1 MERWKPVSVKGAPDW
16 STTQQST
23 DLKMDRDDFSKQT
36 RDRLAM
42 RVGVRCSNPFCR
54 KLTTGPRIES
64 PHIINIGVG
73 AHITAASSG
82 GPRYDLSLSS
92 EQRESAENGIWL
104 CQNCAKLIDNDPK
117 RYPAEVLQEWKV
129 KAEAWALAEL
139 EGQAA
144 PQPTDSSAEIDI
156 NYAKKR
162 ITGERH
168 DYCLQVTLTNRG
180 TEPLGAY
187 HIDLVMPAL
196 VVSSPEAQPSYVRE
210 NSTRD
215 VAFFRVSSRDSEQQI
230 YPGDT
235 KLVISIPY
243 YVDRKIYWENH
254 IDWSD
259 RRNRVDL
266 FEQPVKATLYHY
278 GFRPL
283 TLERCFGEFQIF

>member
-1 MERWKPVSVKGAPDW
+1 MVSGKLGGKR
-16 STTQQST
+16 SN
-23 DLKMDRDDFSKQT
+23 MDRDDFSRQT

-42 RVGVRCSNPFCR
+42 RVGVRCSNLLCR
-54 KLTTGPRIES
+54 KLTTGPRTES

-73 AHITAASSG
+73 AHITAASPG

-92 EQRESAENGIWL
+92 QQRESAENGIWL
-104 CQNCAKLIDNDPK
+104 CQNCAKLIDNDSE
-117 RYPAEVLQEWKV
+117 RYPAEVLRDWKAN
-129 KAEAWALAEL
+129 AEASTLAEL
-139 EGQAA
+139 EGSAA
-144 PQPTDSSAEIDI
+144 PQPTDLSAEIDI
-156 NYAKKR
+156 SYAKKR

-168 DYCLQVTLTNRG
+168 DYCLEVTLTNRG
-180 TEPLGAY
+180 TEPLGDY

-196 VVSSPEAQPSYVRE
+196 VVSSPEAQPSYVQK

-243 YVDRKIYWENH
+243 YVDRNIYWENH

-259 RRNRVDL
+259 RRNRLDL
-266 FEQPVKATLYHY
+266 FKQPVRATLYHY
-278 GFRPL
+278 GFQPL
-283 TLERCFGEFQIF
+283 TLARCFGDFQIF

>member
-1 MERWKPVSVKGAPDW
+1 
-16 STTQQST
+16 
-23 DLKMDRDDFSKQT
+23 MDRDDFSKQT

-42 RVGVRCSNPFCR
+42 RVGVRCSNLLCR
-54 KLTTGPRIES
+54 KLTTGPRTES

-73 AHITAASSG
+73 AHITAASPG
-82 GPRYDLSLSS
+82 GPRYDLSLSAQ
-92 EQRESAENGIWL
+92 QRESAENGIWL
-104 CQNCAKLIDNDPK
+104 CQNCAKLIDNDPE
-117 RYPAEVLQEWKV
+117 RYPAEVLREW
-129 KAEAWALAEL
+129 KAEAEASALAEL
-139 EGQAA
+139 EGRAA
-144 PQPTDSSAEIDI
+144 LQPDLSAEIDMSYV
-156 NYAKKR
+156 NKR

-168 DYCLQVTLTNRG
+168 DYSMRVTLTNRG

-187 HIDLVMPAL
+187 HIDLLMPAL
-196 VVSSPEAQPSYVRE
+196 VVSSPEAQPSYVQE

-243 YVDRKIYWENH
+243 YVDRNIYWENH
-254 IDWSD
+254 IHWPN

-266 FEQPVKATLYHY
+266 FKQPVKATLYHY